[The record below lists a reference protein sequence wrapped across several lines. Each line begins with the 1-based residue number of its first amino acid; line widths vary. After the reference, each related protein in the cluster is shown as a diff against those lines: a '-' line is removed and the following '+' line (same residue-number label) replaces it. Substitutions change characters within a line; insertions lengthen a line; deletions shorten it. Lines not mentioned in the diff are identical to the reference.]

1 MNEFNLDSEAN
12 YIDYAPPELVDNK
25 PVSKLIAIG
34 KTNYNISLFAL
45 QGKGLELVNTKNIKC
60 MIESLTFV
68 SAENS
73 YQIIAGTNV
82 GKMIKLA
89 VARSGEMEIS
99 EEVDVCEKSVRYSK
113 ITVMGKLNLVRVCP
127 EPTLSYKWQGQEQ

>member
-1 MNEFNLDSEAN
+1 MDSEAN
-12 YIDYAPPELVDNK
+12 YIDYAPPELVDNR

-60 MIESLTFV
+60 MIESLTFL
-68 SAENS
+68 SAENN
-73 YQIIAGTNV
+73 YQIIAGTNA
-82 GKMIKLA
+82 GKMVKLA
-89 VARSGEMEIS
+89 VTRSGEMEIS

-113 ITVMGKLNLVRVCP
+113 ITVMGKLNLLRVCP
-127 EPTLSYKWQGQEQ
+127 